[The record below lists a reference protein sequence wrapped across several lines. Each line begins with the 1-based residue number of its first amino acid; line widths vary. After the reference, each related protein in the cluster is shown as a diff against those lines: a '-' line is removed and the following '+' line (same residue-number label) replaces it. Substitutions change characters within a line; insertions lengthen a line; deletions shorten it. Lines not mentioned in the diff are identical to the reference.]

1 LAKSSEKSQL
11 IRRELSTII
20 DQCSSGTIAECRII
34 DALLPVAGLSSP
46 QS

>member
-11 IRRELSTII
+11 NVLRRELSTIG
-20 DQCSSGTIAECRII
+20 SGAIAECRII